1 MNPSTIRLPD
11 VEIARAPPSVYQAKL
26 SVEHDLVIQ
35 TEPSYETQSL
45 VGLPSVPLELVR
57 LVDLSV
63 VAAEL
68 QDSEGLICPVDIEVP
83 GDAEGIVDMIL
94 FKSDP
99 VPVPVRDISIG
110 LLDRDVWMYLS
121 ESVEQEPAHRGHLRC
136 RLEPIVLRKGDVERL
151 LAVVVIRVAFLAQRD
166 EVGRPVGTAIL
177 ALDDVVDFKM
187 LTRATGLACE
197 PVACLHI
204 RLDIGI
210 AQLFSFLILLAFDIL
225 ILDLLNIKRGRLDD
239 NLRDR
244 QDRADIV
251 DDVDMCSNLGFHRR
265 REPAFGPSP
274 VIKAGLAMAE
284 TVSAS
289 TPRLPTCSHKLRD
302 IVT

>member
-136 RLEPIVLRKGDVERL
+136 RLEPIVLRKGDVERP
-151 LAVVVIRVAFLAQRD
+151 LAVMVALMAFLAERD
-166 EVGRPVGTAIL
+166 EVCRSVGAAIL
-177 ALDDVVDFKM
+177 ALNDVMDFKVI
-187 LTRATGLACE
+187 TRATCFTDIA
-197 PVACLHI
+197 VTRLHI
-204 RLDIGI
+204 RLHVGI
-210 AQLFSFLILLAFDIL
+210 AQLLALLVAFSPYIIVLNLLDIEGCRFNSNPG
-225 ILDLLNIKRGRLDD
+225 DWENG
-239 NLRDR
+239 
-244 QDRADIV
+244 ADII
-251 DDVDMCSNLGFHRR
+251 DDVDMCPDLGLHCRC
-265 REPAFGPSP
+265 EPAIRPSP
-274 VIKAGLAMAE
+274 VIKAWLTMSE
-284 TVSAS
+284 TASACTS
-289 TPRLPTCSHKLRD
+289 RLPTCSHKLRN